1 MEPATII
8 QYIAATFPT
17 STHVQAGVDWFFF
30 SGGDQK
36 MPFAT
41 IVASDAHDQASDLS
55 RGGVYRLNVGVS
67 RETYAAMFGDP
78 PKALGD
84 GKAGSGAAM
93 GHDFAA
99 FDRVMPHPVYAAMA
113 WVCVVQPSESTFE
126 AIKPMLAEAFEL
138 AAARDAK
145 RT

>member
-8 QYIAATFPT
+8 QYIAATFPK

-30 SGGDQK
+30 SGDDQK

-41 IVASDAHDQASDLS
+41 IVATDAHDQASDLS
-55 RGGVYRLNVGVS
+55 REGAYRLNVGVS
-67 RETYAAMFGDP
+67 RETYAAMFGYP
-78 PKALGD
+78 PKTLGD
-84 GKAGSGAAM
+84 GKPGSGAAM

-99 FDRVMPHPVYAAMA
+99 IDRIMPHPVYAAMA
-113 WVCVVQPSESTFE
+113 WVCVVNPSESTFE
-126 AIKPMLAEAFEL
+126 SVQPMLAEAYEL

-145 RT
+145 RS